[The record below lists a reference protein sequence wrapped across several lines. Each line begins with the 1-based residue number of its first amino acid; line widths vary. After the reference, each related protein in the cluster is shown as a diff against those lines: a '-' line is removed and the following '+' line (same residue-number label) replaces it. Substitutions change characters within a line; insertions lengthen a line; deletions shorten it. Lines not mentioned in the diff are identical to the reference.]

1 MFEIGIGNGTK
12 VNSVMFLGAH
22 CDDVEIGCGG
32 TARKIAAAWPD
43 VRIYWITFS
52 SDSLREKETRLAA
65 GKFLTGA
72 QHADVRVESFR
83 NGFFPY
89 VGADIKAYFEA
100 LKAEIDPDVI
110 FTHYRGDLHQDHR
123 VINELTWN
131 TFRNHLILEYEIPKF
146 DGDIGV
152 PNCFSPLSREELDF
166 KTKVL
171 LDCFESQ
178 RKKSWFTPE
187 TFQSIARLRGIEC
200 NAPQGLAEAFY
211 IRKLR
216 LSF

>member
-1 MFEIGIGNGTK
+1 MFEFDCGRETK
-12 VNSVMFLGAH
+12 IDSVLFLGAH
-22 CDDVEIGCGG
+22 CDDIEIGCGG
-32 TARKIAAAWPD
+32 TARQIAAAWPEA
-43 VRIYWITFS
+43 RFYWITFS
-52 SDSLREKETRLAA
+52 SNAQREKETRLAA
-65 GKFLTGA
+65 GEFLSGA
-72 QHADVRVESFR
+72 EHADVRVESFR

-89 VGADIKAYFEA
+89 IGADIKAYFEA
-100 LKAEIDPDVI
+100 LKGEIDPDII
-110 FTHYRGDLHQDHR
+110 FTHYREDLHQDHR
-123 VINELTWN
+123 VISDLTWN

-152 PNCFSPLSREELDF
+152 PNCFSPLTRDEFDF
-166 KTKVL
+166 KVKVL

-178 RKKSWFTPE
+178 HKRSWFTPD

-211 IRKLR
+211 MRKAR